1 MNDTF
6 DYITRF
12 VIVVFG
18 YCCAVLAAGWFL
30 AAILFR
36 TLGVDSLMNDFISF
50 ATVAVDS
57 DGGTY
62 WATTSFWGSVF
73 VGGFALAMLAGGFSF
88 VPALVL
94 IVLAEARGYRS
105 SLYYCVAGTL
115 IGLAAASASLPFSD
129 TRSVSES
136 SLWIAAIAGAGVVGS
151 FVYWLLAG
159 RKAGRLLSHPA
170 E

>member
-18 YCCAVLAAGWFL
+18 YCCGVLTAGWFL

-36 TLGVDSLMNDFISF
+36 TLGIDSFMNDFVMMASDPDAGSF
-50 ATVAVDS
+50 FAA
-57 DGGTY
+57 
-62 WATTSFWGSVF
+62 TSFWSAVF
-73 VGGFALAMLAGGFSF
+73 VGGFAIAVMAGGFSF
-88 VPALVL
+88 VPALIL
-94 IVLAEARGYRS
+94 IILAEARGYKS
-105 SLYYCVAGTL
+105 SLFYCVAGAL
-115 IGLAAASASLPFSD
+115 IGLAAAGASLPFSD
-129 TRSVSES
+129 GRSVPES

-159 RKAGRLLSHPA
+159 RNAGRLLSRPA

>member
-1 MNDTF
+1 LNDTF

-18 YCCAVLAAGWFL
+18 YCCALLAAGWFL

-36 TLGVDSLMNDFISF
+36 TLGIDSFMNDFVMMASDTDAGSF
-50 ATVAVDS
+50 FAA
-57 DGGTY
+57 
-62 WATTSFWGSVF
+62 TSFWSAVF

-94 IVLAEARGYRS
+94 IILAEARGYRS

-159 RKAGRLLSHPA
+159 RNAGRLLSRPA

>member
-36 TLGVDSLMNDFISF
+36 TLGVDSLMNDFIMMASDTDAGSF
-50 ATVAVDS
+50 FAA
-57 DGGTY
+57 
-62 WATTSFWGSVF
+62 TSFWSSVF

>member
-1 MNDTF
+1 MNDTL
-6 DYITRF
+6 DYIMRF
-12 VIVVFG
+12 VVIVFG

-36 TLGVDSLMNDFISF
+36 TLGIDSFMNDFVMMASDTDAGSF
-50 ATVAVDS
+50 FAA
-57 DGGTY
+57 
-62 WATTSFWGSVF
+62 TSFWSAVF
-73 VGGFALAMLAGGFSF
+73 VSGFALAVLAGGFSF
-88 VPALVL
+88 LPALIL
-94 IVLAEARGYRS
+94 IILAEARGYKS
-105 SLYYCVAGTL
+105 SLFYCVAGAL

-129 TRSVSES
+129 NRSVQES

-159 RKAGRLLSHPA
+159 RNAGRLLSRPA

>member
-18 YCCAVLAAGWFL
+18 YCCGVLAAGWFL

-36 TLGVDSLMNDFISF
+36 TLGIDFAMMASDPDAGSF
-50 ATVAVDS
+50 FAA
-57 DGGTY
+57 
-62 WATTSFWGSVF
+62 TSFWSAVF
-73 VGGFALAMLAGGFSF
+73 VGGFAIAAMAGGFSF
-88 VPALVL
+88 VPALIL
-94 IVLAEARGYRS
+94 IILAEARGYKS
-105 SLYYCVAGTL
+105 SLFYCVAGAL
-115 IGLAAASASLPFSD
+115 IGLAAAGASLPFSD
-129 TRSVSES
+129 GRSVPES

-159 RKAGRLLSHPA
+159 RNAGRLLSRPA

>member
-18 YCCAVLAAGWFL
+18 YCCALLAAGWFL

-36 TLGVDSLMNDFISF
+36 TLGIDSFMNDFVMMASDKDAGSF
-50 ATVAVDS
+50 FAA
-57 DGGTY
+57 
-62 WATTSFWGSVF
+62 TSFWSAVF

-94 IVLAEARGYRS
+94 IILAEARGYRS

-159 RKAGRLLSHPA
+159 RNAGRLLSRPA